1 MFGSEHES
9 HEVERAVRTAVSP
22 GTQLETPTGRGRFS
36 VAQVDSDGVVLLLGK
51 QEAWTRLTWEA
62 LEGIPDFL
70 RGRGWVKV
78 GGVYATTAEP
88 GTLDAYLKGFVQR
101 ATGGWVAVLLEHSGI
116 VEIDRSRPAAVRL
129 KRHGLAEPPG
139 LAQEDKLRRPLRPGA
154 SNPCPPAL
162 RR

>member
-1 MFGSEHES
+1 MVGSERES
-9 HEVERAVRTAVSP
+9 HKVEQAVRTAVSP

-51 QEAWTRLTWEA
+51 KEAWTRLTWEA

-70 RGRGWVKV
+70 RSRGWVKV

-101 ATGGWVAVLLEHSGI
+101 ATGGWVAVLLERSGI

-129 KRHGLAEPPG
+129 KARG
-139 LAQEDKLRRPLRPGA
+139 
-154 SNPCPPAL
+154 
-162 RR
+162 